1 MATRPLGPDGT
12 VAIDGLVRSA
22 PGVHGE
28 VSVER
33 VARPGRVPAA
43 GAAAGTAPDPLD
55 RALRRQ
61 GIRTYRTVAVQGTRP
76 ASAAAAA
83 RPPRLAA
90 DRGPRPEPLTLT
102 VPAPRAGRGQ
112 VVLRSRTALRR
123 GTS

>member
-12 VAIDGLVRSA
+12 VAIDGLVLSA
-22 PGVHGE
+22 PGVRGE

-61 GIRTYRTVAVQGTRP
+61 GMRTYRTVAVQGTRP

-83 RPPRLAA
+83 RPPRPPRRGA

-102 VPAPRAGRGQ
+102 VPAP
-112 VVLRSRTALRR
+112 
-123 GTS
+123 